1 MTTPMS
7 SLAVW
12 PGFATKKKDTQTRK
26 SWGDNDKWLT
36 TNGGVFVNGVTPDFQ
51 ISEEVVA
58 ADAKVY
64 SQMWLKHPAYKVT
77 LASSQKDADKDGD
90 GMIDQNEFDTLM
102 ASSGFTGSNTAALF
116 ASIDAD
122 GGKPLVLSSSMAIV
136 RAASTRERKSA
147 GSPA

>member
-122 GGKPLVLSSSMAIV
+122 GDGVLTAAEIKKLSQGSDTLGSGKQ
-136 RAASTRERKSA
+136 R
-147 GSPA
+147 